1 MICAIATPSAQ
12 SAYNATKDSDIPVV
26 YTAVTSPKAA
36 GFVDKEGKNVGNIT
50 GTSDLVLADKQL
62 KLIRQMMPKAK
73 NVESSTAQTKQ
84 TPKQESKLMKK

>member
-1 MICAIATPSAQ
+1 MQQKTVI
-12 SAYNATKDSDIPVV
+12 IPVV

-36 GFVDKEGKNVGNIT
+36 GFVDKEGKNVGISQELPILYLQN
-50 GTSDLVLADKQL
+50 KQL

>member
-1 MICAIATPSAQ
+1 MQ
-12 SAYNATKDSDIPVV
+12 QKDSDIPVV

-62 KLIRQMMPKAK
+62 KLIRQMMPKSK
-73 NVESSTAQTKQ
+73 ECRNLLQHKR
-84 TPKQESKLMKK
+84 SKLQSRNRSL